1 MITSNKLAY
10 FQDRLDEGKRPI
22 TADIYLTDYCNNTCR
37 YCRFGKRSG
46 KAMSYDMFVKVYE
59 RLHDLGVRGFI
70 LTGGG
75 EPTINP
81 DFGKI
86 TAFLESV
93 GASYGVNTNFNVYR
107 EFTPVF
113 LKISIDEGER
123 GKYKDLRGVDK
134 LMEVV
139 GNVCRY
145 RRFLDRTG
153 GKTRVGV
160 QCVANSV
167 EQVKRFHLFVSE
179 MLWAY
184 VDYIQ
189 FRPVEMVGENLDYT
203 KILEYIDHVKRFDRK
218 VYRSYKFDHVG
229 TAFDS
234 CPASW
239 AAITVDVEGMV
250 HYCCNRPD
258 MVVGSI
264 FDEDILAKKAA
275 IVPDMSKCERPCRLT
290 GANVQMRAERDR
302 EINFI

>member
-1 MITSNKLAY
+1 MIASNKLVY
-10 FQDRLDEGKRPI
+10 FQDRLNGNRIPI
-22 TADIYLTDYCNNTCR
+22 TADIYLTDYCNNSCQ

-46 KAMSYDMFVKVYE
+46 KAMSYEMFVRVYR
-59 RLHDLGVRGFI
+59 RLFDLGVRGFI

-81 DFGKI
+81 DFGRI
-86 TAFLESV
+86 TAFLEFV

-107 EFTPVF
+107 EFSPVF
-113 LKISIDEGER
+113 LKVSIDEGDTI
-123 GKYKDLRGVDK
+123 KYEQLRGADK
-134 LMEVV
+134 LTDVV
-139 GNVCRY
+139 ANVLRY
-145 RRFLDRTG
+145 RQFLERTG
-153 GKTRVGV
+153 AKTRIGV
-160 QCVANSV
+160 QCVTKSI

-179 MLWAY
+179 YLWAS

-203 KILEYIDHVKRFDRK
+203 KILEYIDHVKRFDKK
-218 VYRSYKFDHVG
+218 VYRSYKFDHVV

-234 CPASW
+234 CLASW

-290 GANVQMRAERDR
+290 GANIQMLEGIDK
-302 EINFI
+302 ELNFI